1 MDISEEQVSKDH
13 AKRIKPISRHSF
25 FFFRFLDEFAKSKDI
40 KNNANVYT
48 EDDPLQSIDTDYYGP
63 FQLYFNLF
71 EPLEGSVAASASK
84 NSRHNQRILDA
95 FILQNDTLFAEED
108 K

>member
-13 AKRIKPISRHSF
+13 AQRIKPISRHSF

-40 KNNANVYT
+40 KNNVNVYT
-48 EDDPLQSIDTDYYGP
+48 KDDPLQSTDADYCGP

-71 EPLEGSVAASASK
+71 EPLERSVARNASK
-84 NSRHNQRILDA
+84 NSRHNQRITDA
-95 FILQNDTLFAEED
+95 FIL
-108 K
+108 